1 MEENKEAQVSLEK
14 EQIHSGEQ
22 PQPNILFGTI
32 TYADDNAYEE
42 FITSMNISQALFV
55 LIASANYSQAKGAF
69 NLLESETLSAAIR
82 SIRKTSE
89 KAETESKK

>member
-1 MEENKEAQVSLEK
+1 MEKNKEAQVSLEK
-14 EQIHSGEQ
+14 ENIPTGDQAQ
-22 PQPNILFGTI
+22 QNILFGTI

-42 FITSMNISQALFV
+42 FITTMNISQALFV

-82 SIRKTSE
+82 SIRKTGE
-89 KAETESKK
+89 KTDAETQK

>member
-1 MEENKEAQVSLEK
+1 
-14 EQIHSGEQ
+14 
-22 PQPNILFGTI
+22 
-32 TYADDNAYEE
+32 
-42 FITSMNISQALFV
+42 MNISQALFV

>member
-22 PQPNILFGTI
+22 VQPNILFGTI

-42 FITSMNISQALFV
+42 FITKMNISQALFV
-55 LIASANYSQAKGAF
+55 LIASANYSQSKGAF

-82 SIRKTSE
+82 SIRKTGE
-89 KAETESKK
+89 KNEATDKN

>member
-14 EQIHSGEQ
+14 ENTQQGEQ
-22 PQPNILFGTI
+22 TQQNILFGTI

-42 FITSMNISQALFV
+42 FITKMNISQALFV

-89 KAETESKK
+89 KTDTEPQK

>member
-14 EQIHSGEQ
+14 EQIQSGEQ
-22 PQPNILFGTI
+22 PQSNILFGTI

-42 FITSMNISQALFV
+42 FITKMNISQALFV

-89 KAETESKK
+89 KTDTESKN

>member
-1 MEENKEAQVSLEK
+1 MEKNKEAQVSLEK
-14 EQIHSGEQ
+14 EQIQSGEQ
-22 PQPNILFGTI
+22 PQQNILFGTI

-89 KAETESKK
+89 KAEPESKN

>member
-14 EQIHSGEQ
+14 EQIQSGEQ
-22 PQPNILFGTI
+22 PQPNILFGAI

-82 SIRKTSE
+82 SIRKTGE
-89 KAETESKK
+89 KAETESKN

>member
-14 EQIHSGEQ
+14 ETLQSGEQ
-22 PQPNILFGTI
+22 PQQNILFGTI

-42 FITSMNISQALFV
+42 FITKMNISQALFV

-82 SIRKTSE
+82 SIRKTGE
-89 KAETESKK
+89 KNDTEDKK

>member
-1 MEENKEAQVSLEK
+1 MEENKETHVSLEK
-14 EQIHSGEQ
+14 EPIQSSEQ
-22 PQPNILFGTI
+22 SQQNILFGTI

-42 FITSMNISQALFV
+42 FITTMNISQALFV

-82 SIRKTSE
+82 SIRKTSG
-89 KAETESKK
+89 KAEPESKN

>member
-14 EQIHSGEQ
+14 EQIQSGEQ

-42 FITSMNISQALFV
+42 FITTMNISQALFV

>member
-1 MEENKEAQVSLEK
+1 MEENKEAHVSLEK
-14 EQIHSGEQ
+14 EQIQPGEQ
-22 PQPNILFGTI
+22 SQQNILFGTI

-89 KAETESKK
+89 KAEPESKN